1 MHGSNEIV
9 RPPFHIDVDPA
20 DVLAQHADADQ
31 LNPPRNRTATIS
43 EA

>member
-1 MHGSNEIV
+1 MHSSDEIV
-9 RPPFHIDVDPA
+9 RPPFDVDVDPT
-20 DVLAQHADADQ
+20 DVFAQYADADQ